1 MHVLVPPSLTIINVD
16 PGWLAGDDS
25 GMEHTTAEP
34 LGGTCPETAETAAAF
49 LRTFAEAVSPGSGDH
64 CQVSFIGDHPLPSA
78 YAVSDFA
85 AASIGAAAAQAA
97 GLAADLATGL
107 AADPLGEVVD
117 VVVDRDRASLWFG
130 FSLMP
135 VGWELPA
142 VWDPLAG
149 DYRTSDG
156 WIRLHTNAPHHRL
169 AALTVLGVDATTATR
184 DAVEQ
189 EVATWDSAALESAVV
204 GAGGCAAA
212 MRTTTEWNSHEQGRA
227 VAVEPLLR
235 WHPGTR
241 AVDSRGATA
250 DPARPLAGVRVLD
263 LTRVLAGPVATRFL
277 AGLGADVLRI
287 DPPGWDEA
295 AVIPEV
301 TLGKRCGRLDLR
313 DAGDLVTLRTLLAGA
328 DIVVHGYRPG
338 ALDGLGL
345 GSSARARLC
354 PGLVDISLD
363 AYGWSGPWARRRGF
377 DSLVQM
383 SCGIAA
389 AGMAARGVER
399 PVPLPVQALDHAT
412 GYLLAAAAISSWRR
426 RLRTGV
432 GSLATASLARTAASL
447 IAGPAGSFNVTGPTS
462 DGVAY
467 TDESTGWGPARRLEF
482 PARIHGVPIRWD
494 RPANPL
500 GSETAP
506 LRWLDG

>member
-1 MHVLVPPSLTIINVD
+1 MEPNV
-16 PGWLAGDDS
+16 
-25 GMEHTTAEP
+25 AEP
-34 LGGTCPETAETAAAF
+34 VDSTGRETAETATAF
-49 LRTFAEAVSPGSGDH
+49 LRTFTEAVSPGSATH
-64 CQVSFIGDHPLPSA
+64 RRVSFTGDHPLPSA

-85 AASIGAAAAQAA
+85 AASIGAAAVQAA
-97 GLAADLATGL
+97 GLAADLATDLRGDL
-107 AADPLGEVVD
+107 GDDAAD
-117 VVVDRDRASLWFG
+117 VVVDRDLASLWFA
-130 FSLMP
+130 FSLVP

-149 DYRTSDG
+149 DYRTADG

-169 AALTVLGVDATTATR
+169 AALTVLGLDATTATR
-184 DAVEQ
+184 DVVEPR
-189 EVATWDSAALESAVV
+189 VATWDSTALESAVV
-204 GAGGCAAA
+204 GDGGCAAA
-212 MRTTTEWNSHEQGRA
+212 MRTTTEWAGHQQGRA

-235 WHPGTR
+235 RHPGTR
-241 AVDSRGATA
+241 AVDSRAATA

-295 AVIPEV
+295 AVIAEV

-345 GSSARARLC
+345 GSSARAGLS

-399 PVPLPVQALDHAT
+399 PIPLPVQALDHAT
-412 GYLLAAAAISSWRR
+412 GYLLAAAAISGWRR

-432 GSLATASLARTAASL
+432 GSLATASLARTAAAL
-447 IAGPAGSFNVTGPTS
+447 MAGPVGSFDCTGPTP
-462 DGVAY
+462 DGVAF
-467 TDESTGWGPARRLEF
+467 TGESTEWGPARRLEF
-482 PARIHGVPIRWD
+482 PARIDGVPIRWD
-494 RPANPL
+494 RPASPL